1 MARSRSFV
9 AVSVV
14 TAASLAVSS
23 VAVAGPIPPSVAA
36 GARERP
42 SILKVDAPQY
52 QQDRK
57 RVQWEKNYYGEQH
70 GPGRG
75 GPPPKQG
82 SQGKGY
88 QSAPPQKQ
96 GYQSAPP
103 PKQGYQSGPR
113 GAPPPPKQSYRAPR
127 SAPPPPNRPGP
138 GYGGPPPPRKVVI
151 VRPVPPGPRVVPP
164 PHRRVY
170 YRNVW
175 IVRPYGHWYPGYG
188 YYYHDHD
195 AFPWLAFTAIS
206 LSLLALLT
214 VAQQRAQ
221 EQAQIDATTA
231 PVGETIVWNDANA
244 SGSVS
249 VLRDGHSSDG
259 LYCREFQQT
268 VTVGGRSEQAY
279 GTACQQPDGS
289 WRIVDTR

>member
-1 MARSRSFV
+1 MARSRLFV
-9 AVSVV
+9 AVSLM

-23 VAVAGPIPPSVAA
+23 IAVAAPLPPAVSTGSAVHPLIQ
-36 GARERP
+36 R
-42 SILKVDAPQY
+42 IDAPHY
-52 QQDRK
+52 QRDRK
-57 RVQWEKNYYGEQH
+57 RVQWEKNYYGDQR
-70 GPGRG
+70 GQGRSG
-75 GPPPKQG
+75 QPPKQG
-82 SQGKGY
+82 YQGA
-88 QSAPPQKQ
+88 Q
-96 GYQSAPP
+96 P

-113 GAPPPPKQSYRAPR
+113 GAPPPKQSYHGTR
-127 SAPPPPNRPGP
+127 SAPPPPARPAP
-138 GYGGPPPPRKVVI
+138 GYGGPPPPRKVVV
-151 VRPVPPGPRVVPP
+151 VRPVPPGPAIVVP

-195 AFPWLAFTAIS
+195 AYPWLAFTAIS

-231 PVGETIVWNDANA
+231 SVGETIVWNDANA

-259 LYCREFQQT
+259 QYCREFQQT
-268 VTVGGRSEQAY
+268 VTIGGRSEQGY

-289 WRIVDTR
+289 WRIVNTR